1 MAAVITPALFTIVVS
16 LLVLAPMVFA
26 FGALP
31 VQTER
36 WAEQLAAASA
46 MGLAAPA
53 WLENVPLIGTKLA
66 EYWQAHLGTSG
77 RLSAWLQHADVFAV
91 LRSPAMLDL
100 AQTLGQFVTRHLFRI
115 VFTILVL
122 FVLFRGGETLAQ
134 DINRLLRNSL
144 GARAEHYIDLA
155 TRSLRAMVTGTLAVG
170 LFDGILIGIISAL
183 AGVQHPEVWGAMT
196 GLLAVIPFAGYVV
209 VAGVA
214 VALVAETSVFA
225 GLAVLALGTVI
236 LFLGDKVVRPLL
248 VGRATQLGFVWVL
261 MGSLG
266 GLALTGLLGVL
277 LGPVVLSLAGAV
289 WNELTQQT
297 PSRANNSVS
306 RPS

>member
-1 MAAVITPALFTIVVS
+1 VV
-16 LLVLAPMVFA
+16 
-26 FGALP
+26 
-31 VQTER
+31 
-36 WAEQLAAASA
+36 
-46 MGLAAPA
+46 
-53 WLENVPLIGTKLA
+53 
-66 EYWQAHLGTSG
+66 LG
-77 RLSAWLQHADVFAV
+77 
-91 LRSPAMLDL
+91 L
-100 AQTLGQFVTRHLFRI
+100 AQTLGQFVARHLFRI
-115 VFTILVL
+115 VFTILAL
-122 FVLFRGGETLAQ
+122 FVLYRGGEALAQ

-144 GARAEHYIDLA
+144 GDRAEHYLDLA
-155 TRSLRAMVTGTLAVG
+155 TRSLRAMVNGTLVVG

-196 GLLAVIPFAGYVV
+196 GVLAVIPFAGYVV

-214 VALVAETSVFA
+214 VALMAETSAFA
-225 GLAVLALGTVI
+225 GLAVLAVGTVI

-266 GLALTGLLGVL
+266 GLAITGLLGVF

-289 WNELTQQT
+289 WNELTHKT
-297 PSRANNSVS
+297 PSRANNPVS